1 MCVVVSSQKQL
12 SRVHFSYLSAG
23 GVWSLL
29 CNLSKC
35 DNVDRTLFS
44 LKSRALPLPVA
55 VYYKFE
61 MCVVVHHVPQKQFL
75 EKMSHT

>member
-1 MCVVVSSQKQL
+1 MSTV
-12 SRVHFSYLSAG
+12 
-23 GVWSLL
+23 GVWGLL

-44 LKSRALPLPVA
+44 LKSRALLLLVA

-61 MCVVVHHVPQKQFL
+61 MYVVVGHVPQKPFL